1 MRGLARLGVVG
12 VAMALAACSGPAE
25 LSLGTVVAPATTMV
39 YVAPDGM
46 PGAPGTR
53 DRPLKTFAEALPRLR
68 PGSTLTVLDGV
79 YDATNGPLTA
89 RCDDVTIFS
98 GTDDAHRI
106 VVKTEEGHER
116 AAWLKGDGLRA
127 PIELEGCRFWT
138 IEGLHVTS
146 KTTTPAPAA
155 PEAGSVV
162 VLRADDRDLVLR
174 RLLVRQPNRNA
185 HAQALTIG
193 PGCGDVL
200 VEENELY
207 DFHESGVAATRA
219 GRLTLRRNYL
229 SAGASADDALMSEDA
244 DRGDYGF
251 LLEETHDVIAEN
263 NVVEGV
269 HTGFAV
275 VGRAANV
282 DAPVGEPVA
291 GNRLLGNVVLRPA
304 GVGVRVDSRC
314 GGLNPCSVS
323 RTVVDTEV
331 SDAVV
336 IGGAAGVSNAGAV
349 NTRIRAVTIRDA
361 ANGVLGVREPLNIAI
376 RSTWSVVNSLAVVQ
390 NTAFKTGADEAEWLF
405 DHCAAASSNPTAL
418 FVIANN
424 NPNGRVQDP
433 QPVPQLDACVV
444 ATPLRNVGAGA
455 MNVGATVLDRTVD
468 GVLTPGAPLWDPTT
482 RAFTGCG
489 AVIPGANDVA
499 GCQDVHARLN
509 VAACF

>member
-1 MRGLARLGVVG
+1 
-12 VAMALAACSGPAE
+12 MALAACSGPAE

-68 PGSTLTVLDGV
+68 PGSTLTVLDGM
-79 YDATNGPLTA
+79 YDATNGSLAA

-106 VVKTEEGHER
+106 VVKAEDGHER
-116 AAWLKGDGLRA
+116 AAWLQGDGLRP

-146 KTTTPAPAA
+146 KETTPGPAD
-155 PEAGSVV
+155 PQGGSVV
-162 VLRADDRDLVLR
+162 VLRADDRDIVLR
-174 RLLVRQPNRNA
+174 RLLLREPNLNA

-193 PGCGDVL
+193 PGCSDVL

-207 DFHESGVAATRA
+207 AFHESGVQATRA
-219 GRLTLRRNYL
+219 SRLTLRRNYL
-229 SAGASADDALMSEDA
+229 SAGDRMDGAVMSEDA
-244 DRGDYGF
+244 ERGDYGF

-275 VGRAANV
+275 VGAATANT
-282 DAPVGEPVA
+282 PVGDPVA
-291 GNRLLGNVVLRPA
+291 NNRLLGNIVLRPA

-314 GGLNPCSVS
+314 GGLNPCPVS
-323 RTVVDTEV
+323 RTVIDTEI
-331 SDAVV
+331 SDVVV

-361 ANGVLGVREPLNIAI
+361 ANGVVNAREPPNVAI

-390 NTAFKTGADEAEWLF
+390 NTAFKKGADEAEWVF
-405 DHCAAASSNPTAL
+405 DHCAGAGINPYGL
-418 FVIANN
+418 FNGEI
-424 NPNGRVQDP
+424 NGRVLYP
-433 QPVPQLDACVV
+433 QPVPTDLGACLI
-444 ATPLRNVGAGA
+444 ALPAGSPLLTAGAGGA
-455 MNVGATVLDRTVD
+455 KIGANVLERTVD
-468 GVLTPGAPLWDPTT
+468 GVLTPGARLWDPAT

>member
-1 MRGLARLGVVG
+1 
-12 VAMALAACSGPAE
+12 MALAACSGPAE

-39 YVAPDGM
+39 YIAPDGM

-68 PGSTLTVLDGV
+68 PGSTLTVLDGA

-106 VVKTEEGHER
+106 VVKTEDGHER

-146 KTTTPAPAA
+146 QKTTPAPAD
-155 PEAGSVV
+155 PQGGSVV
-162 VLRADDRDLVLR
+162 VLRADDRDIVLR
-174 RLLVRQPNRNA
+174 RLLVREPNLNA

-193 PGCGDVL
+193 PGCSDVL

-207 DFHESGVAATRA
+207 AFHESGVQATRA
-219 GRLTLRRNYL
+219 SRLTLRRNYL
-229 SAGASADDALMSEDA
+229 SAGGRMDGAVMSEDA

-282 DAPVGEPVA
+282 DAPAGEAVA
-291 GNRLLGNVVLRPA
+291 NNRLLGNVVLRPA

-314 GGLNPCSVS
+314 GGLNPCPAS
-323 RTVVDTEV
+323 RTVIDTEI
-331 SDAVV
+331 SDVVV

-361 ANGVLGVREPLNIAI
+361 ANGVAGAREPQNLAI

-390 NTAFKTGADEAEWLF
+390 NTAFKKGADEAEWIY
-405 DHCAAASSNPTAL
+405 DHCAGAGLNPYVTINGVL
-418 FVIANN
+418 
-424 NPNGRVQDP
+424 NGRIQDP
-433 QPVPQLDACVV
+433 QPVPTDLGACLI
-444 ATPLRNVGAGA
+444 ALPAGNPLLTAGAGGTRI
-455 MNVGATVLDRTVD
+455 GAVVLDRTVD